1 MEEQRQDLIRQA
13 QIKQLAQLADERWA
27 SKPSFLDKPKPQQ
40 PAPATQ
46 INETTVN
53 SVSDDTTGVGQ
64 DNSTSQSP
72 AKPSHKKE
80 DNPWA
85 QADRKNPG
93 EGYQPNSWTPTSQ
106 R

>member
-1 MEEQRQDLIRQA
+1 M
-13 QIKQLAQLADERWA
+13 KQLAQLADERWA
-27 SKPSFLDKPKPQQ
+27 SKPSFLDKPKTQQ

-46 INETTVN
+46 TNEATVDPA
-53 SVSDDTTGVGQ
+53 SDNTNNITQ
-64 DNSTSQSP
+64 DASASQPQST
-72 AKPSHKKE
+72 HKKE

-93 EGYQPNSWTPTSQ
+93 DAYQPSSWTPTSQ